1 MLDFAHVCAVEADGV
16 GAVVVVAV
24 HVHVVFVAFLRLDVL
39 DEVESHAFSAVRSG
53 VVFRRRLGASHVQ
66 GPVVVRVV
74 VILYAVACFIPFF
87 LSHFLFVLCHEL
99 PLREVLLVLLIVQHL
114 VARVDL
120 LHAEFRLGVVVR
132 DVDVVVVHV
141 QAGRVRVVVVDER
154 RLGLDVVP
162 DVLPVLVDDV
172 VGVLEVARRG
182 LSHMAGIIVEL
193 RLLLGLQ
200 LERLLLLLLAV
211 LGGIAVLLAFSFT
224 LPFLA
229 VVRCALWPRQ
239 MKRRKIRKAK
249 RERKLEI

>member
-1 MLDFAHVCAVEADGV
+1 MLDFAHVRAVEADGF

-24 HVHVVFVAFLRLDVL
+24 HVHVLFVAFLRLDVL
-39 DEVESHAFSAVRSG
+39 DQVESHALHAVRSG
-53 VVFRRRLGASHVQ
+53 VVFRRGLGASHVQ

-74 VILYAVACFIPFF
+74 VILYALACFIPFF
-87 LSHFLFVLCHEL
+87 LSHFLFVLSHQL
-99 PLREVLLVLLIVQHL
+99 SLREVLLVFLIVQHL

-120 LHAEFRLGVVVR
+120 LHAEFCLVIVVR
-132 DVDVVVVHV
+132 DVDIVVVHV

-154 RLGLDVVP
+154 RFRLNVVP

-172 VGVLEVARRG
+172 VGVLEVTRRR
-182 LSHMAGIIVEL
+182 LSHMAGVVVEL
-193 RLLLGLQ
+193 RLLLSLQ

-229 VVRCALWPRQ
+229 VVRCALRPRQ
-239 MKRRKIRKAK
+239 MERRKIRKAE